1 MSSNKVQTM
10 LSQYSFSRSK
20 EKLKHQSDD
29 EEEIKNDSLEKS
41 TDEISSAKEEENEDW
56 EKTSSKDEE
65 KAEESTS
72 DDSADENLYFKEE
85 KKVSDESDEASDGKS
100 PVFEKKSETKSEL
113 ESSEIDDDDDYD
125 DDDFN
130 ESDDRESD
138 WDSDEHQDWS
148 RKRGKSN
155 GFSQKKRKKK
165 TQKQPVKRRYRRPV
179 SDDNSDDDDDDTKG
193 HYTTVSKAVSEKDK
207 VKVAELNTLVLLYPH
222 KTRDELEEVLN
233 SSKNLDDAIN
243 SMIAADPVKVKRKH
257 KDSGDGAEKDSAKK
271 VKRSESKESSDSESQ
286 EPDAQTIEERMDFL
300 SDAFTAFSRG
310 ELRDLLRE
318 NKWCLE
324 KTIVWLAS
332 GEKSDKDV
340 KKKDSEESESGSDDD
355 SDDADIE
362 IDFED
367 SEVETAEQT
376 EQNIIQ
382 SFFDDATLEELMGIP
397 GCSKKK
403 AEIIISL
410 RPFKTYDNLLEK
422 LESTKALTSRLIGG
436 GKEVIHMREVVIRL
450 MKKCEKISKEMG
462 DLASYLVNAADFEED
477 GKSVP
482 EMKITKQPPILNPSM
497 ELKPYQLVG
506 LNWLRILHSQEVNGI
521 LADEMGLG
529 KTVQAIAFLAYLL
542 EQGESGP
549 HVIIVPSSTID
560 NWMNEI
566 QRWCPAFN
574 VLMYY
579 GSQEER
585 QAARHH
591 LKYEDHDIN
600 IILTTY
606 NMATGCIEDRVLFK
620 KTQFHYAV
628 FDEGHM
634 LKNMSSL
641 RYQNLMKIQA
651 DRRLLLTGTP
661 LQNNL
666 LELISLL
673 CFVMP
678 EMFVGKTEQ
687 LKKTF
692 TLITKSHD
700 DKRSNYEMERI
711 NHAKKIMRPFILRR
725 LKSQVLQQMPKKQ
738 EEVIYCQ
745 MIPDQQEQ
753 YENLI
758 NRFTEAV
765 EGNDQETNTRQ
776 CMLMQLRKTAN
787 HPLLQRRHFN
797 DSLLRSMSK
806 DISKEPSH
814 RDRNAQP
821 SIIYQDM
828 EVMSDFELHKLCLLY
843 RKYLGKYALNSSLI
857 LDSGKFR
864 KFDELLPEFKEN
876 GDRVLIFSQFTMM
889 LDIIE
894 EYLKIKE
901 DIKYLRLDGQTPVHE
916 RQGLINNFNDD
927 SGIFIFLLS
936 TRAGGLGIN
945 LTSANVV
952 IIHDIDFNPY
962 NDKQAEDRCH
972 RMGQTKTVK
981 IFRLLSKDTV
991 EEAMFRCAQKK
1002 LTLEKDV
1009 TSCDAQNGDNEQPEV
1024 DVESLLKEVLS
1035 TAAKKTE

>member
-1 MSSNKVQTM
+1 MSSNVQTF
-10 LSQYSFSRSK
+10 LSQYNFSRVSK
-20 EKLKHQSDD
+20 ETLRHQSD
-29 EEEIKNDSLEKS
+29 ETNVNANS
-41 TDEISSAKEEENEDW
+41 
-56 EKTSSKDEE
+56 
-65 KAEESTS
+65 EESMDEKEAIKDTKPPEK
-72 DDSADENLYFKEE
+72 DDSKVEDDNSDNEILNFKE
-85 KKVSDESDEASDGKS
+85 KVDLNIAANNEVRDGTS
-100 PVFEKKSETKSEL
+100 PVFGKKIPVEETESKIDSE
-113 ESSEIDDDDDYD
+113 
-125 DDDFN
+125 N
-130 ESDDRESD
+130 SDTDGEESD

-148 RKRGKSN
+148 KRGKVN
-155 GFSQKKRKKK
+155 GFQRIKRKKK
-165 TQKQPVKRRYRRPV
+165 TVKKAVKRKYRRPV
-179 SDDNSDDDDDDTKG
+179 SDDNSDDDEDTKG
-193 HYTTVSKAVSEKDK
+193 HYTTVTKAVSEKDK

-243 SMIAADPVKVKRKH
+243 SMMVADPVKVKRKR
-257 KDSGDGAEKDSAKK
+257 KDSDDSGEKNKNTAEVS
-271 VKRSESKESSDSESQ
+271 VPMESMSSDNESQ
-286 EPDAQTIEERMDFL
+286 GPNSRTIEERIDFL
-300 SDAFTAFSRG
+300 SDAFTAFSRE

-324 KTIVWLAS
+324 KTILWLAS
-332 GEKSDKDV
+332 GEKSDKDE
-340 KKKDSEESESGSDDD
+340 KKKESEEEESAESMSEDEDD
-355 SDDADIE
+355 E
-362 IDFED
+362 IYFS
-367 SEVETAEQT
+367 SEGESAQQT
-376 EQNIIQ
+376 EQNIIL
-382 SFFDDATLEELMGIP
+382 SFFEDATVEELMGIP

-403 AEIIISL
+403 AELIISL
-410 RPFKTYDNLLEK
+410 RPFETYDNLWEK
-422 LESTKALTSRLIGG
+422 LDSTKALTSRLIGG

-462 DLASYLVNAADFEED
+462 DLASYLINTTDLDED
-477 GKSVP
+477 TESEY
-482 EMKITKQPPILNPSM
+482 EMKITKQPLILSPSM
-497 ELKPYQLVG
+497 SLKPYQLVG

-542 EQGESGP
+542 EQGEVGP

-566 QRWCPAFN
+566 QRWCPTFN

-579 GSQEER
+579 GSQEQR
-585 QAARHH
+585 QASRHH

-600 IILTTY
+600 IVLTTY

-620 KTQFHYAV
+620 KTQFQYAV

-651 DRRLLLTGTP
+651 ERRLLLTGTP

-678 EMFVGKTEQ
+678 EMFIGKTEQ
-687 LKKTF
+687 LKKSF
-692 TLITKSHD
+692 TVLSKSQEE
-700 DKRSNYEMERI
+700 KRTNYEMERI
-711 NHAKKIMRPFILRR
+711 AHAKKIMRPFVLRR
-725 LKSQVLQQMPKKQ
+725 LKSQVLKQMPKKQ
-738 EEVIYCQ
+738 EEVLYCQ

-758 NRFTEAV
+758 NQFSRVV
-765 EGNDQETNTRQ
+765 EDENKGNNKENNKENNTRQ

-787 HPLLQRRHFN
+787 HPLLQRRQFN
-797 DSLLRSMSK
+797 DTILRSMSK

-821 SIIYQDM
+821 SIIFEDM
-828 EVMSDFELHKLCLLY
+828 EIMSDFELHKLCLLY
-843 RKYLGKYALNSSLI
+843 KNYLGKYALNSSMI
-857 LDSGKFR
+857 TDSGKFR

-876 GDRVLIFSQFTMM
+876 GDRVLIFSQFTMV

-916 RQGLINNFNDD
+916 RQRLINQFNGD
-927 SGIFIFLLS
+927 SEIFIFLLS

-972 RMGQTKTVK
+972 RMGQTKAVK
-981 IFRLLSKDTV
+981 IIRLLSKDTV

-1002 LTLEKDV
+1002 LSLEKDI
-1009 TSCDAQNGDNEQPEV
+1009 TSNTQNDNTEESEV

-1035 TAAKKTE
+1035 NAVKKPD

>member
-243 SMIAADPVKVKRKH
+243 SMIAADPV
-257 KDSGDGAEKDSAKK
+257 
-271 VKRSESKESSDSESQ
+271 
-286 EPDAQTIEERMDFL
+286 
-300 SDAFTAFSRG
+300 
-310 ELRDLLRE
+310 
-318 NKWCLE
+318 N
-324 KTIVWLAS
+324 
-332 GEKSDKDV
+332 V